1 MKLLIDEILRPGA
14 LRAEFQPVV
23 EITNSVLACRYW
35 EGLVRGPRG
44 TNVERPDVLF
54 GYARRKRA
62 ELEVDRASLET
73 VLSAARELHGSV
85 GVNIHAA
92 TLSADLELAPFV
104 GDVLSATGIAP
115 ERVVLEVVEHGQPR
129 DMKTLQLNLDGLRRI
144 GMRVA
149 LDDFGTGEANY
160 RMLLECR
167 PDFLKIDR
175 YFIHGCHADPAR
187 QAVVDGLVATTRRLG
202 AEVVAEGLEDP
213 ADLAHLRQAGIR
225 LAQGHLLCR
234 PAPPEHF
241 RGRKCA

>member
-1 MKLLIDEILRPGA
+1 LIDEILRPGS
-14 LRAEFQPVV
+14 LRAEFQPVL
-23 EITNSVLACRYW
+23 EIASPGLACRYW

-44 TNVERPDVLF
+44 SNVERPDVLF

-62 ELEVDRASLET
+62 ELEVDRASLRT
-73 VLSAARELHGSV
+73 VLGAARELEGSV

-92 TLSADLELAPFV
+92 TLSADLELAPFI
-104 GDVLSATGIAP
+104 GDVLCATGIAP

-129 DMKTLQLNLDGLRRI
+129 DARTLQLNLDGLRRI
-144 GMRVA
+144 GVRVA

-160 RMLLECR
+160 KMLLECR
-167 PDFLKIDR
+167 PHFLKIDR

-187 QAVVDGLVATTRRLG
+187 QAVVDGLVATARRLG
-202 AEVVAEGLEDP
+202 AEVVAEGVESL
-213 ADLAHLRQAGIR
+213 ADLEHLRRAGIR

-234 PAPPEHF
+234 PAPPEQL